1 MPNILHI
8 HKHFTPFQV
17 IILGFAGV
25 ILLGTLLLMLP
36 ISTQSG
42 QTTSF
47 IDSLFT
53 ATSAVC
59 VTGLIVFDTATY
71 WSVFGQAIIILLI
84 QIGGMG
90 VITVA
95 SSIAMLSGRK
105 ISLMQR
111 STIQEALAAP
121 KVGGI
126 IRLTGFIIK
135 ITLITELAGA
145 VLMSPVFC
153 KEFGI
158 LRGIWMSLFHSISSF
173 CNAGFDIM
181 GSAEKFSSLTV
192 FAENP
197 VINIVIMSLIIFGGI
212 GFLTWDD
219 ISTNKFHFKKYRMQ
233 SKVILCT
240 TATLLLLPAL
250 YFFFTEFRDEPIS
263 RRIWISLFQAVTPR
277 TAGFNTVPLNTL
289 SEAGLGILIIL
300 MLIGGAPGSTAGGMK
315 VTTVAVLFKNAMSVF
330 RKKEHPQFFGRSVS
344 DDTVKSAATIFLLY
358 TSMFISGGI
367 AISIIEELPLT
378 TCLFETASA
387 IGTVGLSLGTTP
399 ALSTASKLILTVLM
413 YLGRVGGMT
422 LVFAALSSKAKNISK
437 FPQEKIIVG

>member
-1 MPNILHI
+1 M
-8 HKHFTPFQV
+8 
-17 IILGFAGV
+17 
-25 ILLGTLLLMLP
+25 GTLLLMLP

-181 GSAEKFSSLTV
+181 GSAEKFSSLTL

-219 ISTNKFHFKKYRMQ
+219 ISTNKFHFKKYRM
-233 SKVILCT
+233 
-240 TATLLLLPAL
+240 
-250 YFFFTEFRDEPIS
+250 
-263 RRIWISLFQAVTPR
+263 
-277 TAGFNTVPLNTL
+277 
-289 SEAGLGILIIL
+289 
-300 MLIGGAPGSTAGGMK
+300 
-315 VTTVAVLFKNAMSVF
+315 
-330 RKKEHPQFFGRSVS
+330 
-344 DDTVKSAATIFLLY
+344 
-358 TSMFISGGI
+358 
-367 AISIIEELPLT
+367 
-378 TCLFETASA
+378 
-387 IGTVGLSLGTTP
+387 
-399 ALSTASKLILTVLM
+399 
-413 YLGRVGGMT
+413 
-422 LVFAALSSKAKNISK
+422 
-437 FPQEKIIVG
+437 